1 MAEKWQIK
9 YLSALPAVDAA
20 VTFYQQQSTALEY
33 PHALLVQAAQT
44 AVAQLRQKI
53 LQAKTEKELEQ
64 LRLTIDAVAGQMKVW
79 LDSLRQP
86 SLRRVINA
94 TGTVLHTNLGRAPL
108 AAAAQKAMQEAAG
121 YCNLEMKLQEGV
133 RGSRHE
139 HLEKLL
145 CELTGAEAACVV
157 NNNAAAVLV
166 ALNTLAC
173 GRKAIVSRGELV
185 EIGGSFRIPE
195 VMKAGG
201 VQLVEVGTSNKT
213 HFADYQN
220 AIDEETALLLKVHT
234 SNYKII
240 GFTASVSLPELIKL
254 GQERGLPVMK
264 DIGSGLLVDLTPFGL
279 PKEPLVQECIAAG
292 VDILT
297 MSGDK
302 LLGGPQAGIIL
313 GKRKYVEAIKRNQL
327 LRALRPDK
335 ITLAALEATLRI
347 YLTSNPLGEVPV
359 LAMLSMSTAV
369 LKKRAFSL
377 AQAIERRAAG
387 ILTVEVREDFSY
399 VGGGAMPTAKLPT
412 YVVAVRHQR
421 LALTEWAEKLRTATP
436 ALVGRIKDDWL
447 LLDPR
452 TIDEA
457 EEEEVVQCLT

>member
-1 MAEKWQIK
+1 M
-9 YLSALPAVDAA
+9 
-20 VTFYQQQSTALEY
+20 
-33 PHALLVQAAQT
+33 
-44 AVAQLRQKI
+44 
-53 LQAKTEKELEQ
+53 
-64 LRLTIDAVAGQMKVW
+64 
-79 LDSLRQP
+79 
-86 SLRRVINA
+86 
-94 TGTVLHTNLGRAPL
+94 
-108 AAAAQKAMQEAAG
+108 
-121 YCNLEMKLQEGV
+121 
-133 RGSRHE
+133 
-139 HLEKLL
+139 
-145 CELTGAEAACVV
+145 
-157 NNNAAAVLV
+157 
-166 ALNTLAC
+166 
-173 GRKAIVSRGELV
+173 
-185 EIGGSFRIPE
+185 
-195 VMKAGG
+195 
-201 VQLVEVGTSNKT
+201 
-213 HFADYQN
+213 
-220 AIDEETALLLKVHT
+220 
-234 SNYKII
+234 
-240 GFTASVSLPELIKL
+240 
-254 GQERGLPVMK
+254 
-264 DIGSGLLVDLTPFGL
+264 
-279 PKEPLVQECIAAG
+279 
-292 VDILT
+292 
-297 MSGDK
+297 
-302 LLGGPQAGIIL
+302 
-313 GKRKYVEAIKRNQL
+313 EAIKRNQL